1 MTEEEF
7 RNGPAKQRPLEEFS
21 DKPNEPSHINPFGL
35 SDRELEEARRLN
47 AGMANRATISEALHL
62 PDDPNARMILEPMLQ
77 WFDRQDGA
85 HLPYEQATAIHSLFL
100 TMANGLVAGLPRNA
114 ERTVALRKL
123 LEARDC
129 AYRAAVSK

>member
-62 PDDPNARMILEPMLQ
+62 PDPDDWGCDYCRNDGPLDNAM
-77 WFDRQDGA
+77 G
-85 HLPYEQATAIHSLFL
+85 T
-100 TMANGLVAGLPRNA
+100 PRCPRCDA
-114 ERTVALRKL
+114 EYPG
-123 LEARDC
+123 EAQ
-129 AYRAAVSK
+129 

>member
-7 RNGPAKQRPLEEFS
+7 RNGPAKMRPLSEFS
-21 DKPNEPSHINPFGL
+21 DKPNPPDHRNPLGA
-35 SDRELEEARRLN
+35 SDRELEEARRLD
-47 AGMANRATISEALHL
+47 AAMANHSALGKAMSSGHVA
-62 PDDPNARMILEPMLQ
+62 PDEPMLQ
-77 WFDRQDGA
+77 WFDRDDGFY
-85 HLPYEQATAIHSLFL
+85 LPYDQAQALHDLFM
-100 TMANGLVAGLPRNA
+100 TMANGIVMNLPRNA